1 MLDIKTDN
9 NHAFLLKSSSIASV
23 CVASFLL
30 VIKIIAFEMTDAL
43 SILAGLLDSL
53 LDIIASVI
61 NVFAIRYALNPADD
75 DHRYGHGKAEAL
87 AGLVQ
92 ATLIATSATLLVI
105 ESIKRLFET
114 ATISHSNV
122 GIVVTLISIILTAFL
137 VMYQSYVIK
146 KTGSLAIKA
155 DMLHY
160 KTDFFLN
167 AAILCSLLITVFFG
181 IVKIDSILAI
191 GIALLILWGVKDIF
205 TQSVNQILD
214 RELPE
219 KERHQLYLLATSH
232 PKVQEIHDLRTRT
245 SGNGVFMQ
253 FHMELPPETLLLDAH
268 HIAEEVE
275 FYIQKNYK
283 QNIEVFIHIDP
294 LGHPRENPEMMTIH

>member
-53 LDIIASVI
+53 LDIIASLI
-61 NVFAIRYALNPADD
+61 NVFAIRYALNPADH

-114 ATISHSNV
+114 STISHSNV

-167 AAILCSLLITVFFG
+167 GAILVSLLITVFFG

-191 GIALLILWGVKDIF
+191 GIALLILWGVKGIF

-219 KERHQLYLLATSH
+219 KERHQLYVLATSH
-232 PKVQEIHDLRTRT
+232 PKVKEIHDLRTRT

-268 HIAEEVE
+268 HISEEVE
-275 FYIQKNYK
+275 TYIHKNYK

-294 LGHPRENPEMMTIH
+294 LGHPRENPEKIQKL